1 MNERSFIVKSLS
13 AIFWQQSRA
22 KTKPAD
28 NLLSFKI
35 PQLSLI
41 LPDDATRLG
50 PDMAPALV
58 HQSAADWVAQQ
69 TARSK
74 QSRSNLQAR
83 KRQFP

>member
-1 MNERSFIVKSLS
+1 MNVHSLS
-13 AIFWQQSRA
+13 NRSPQFSGSSRRQHS
-22 KTKPAD
+22 KPAD
-28 NLLSFKI
+28 SLLSFKI
-35 PQLSLI
+35 PYLSPI

>member
-1 MNERSFIVKSLS
+1 MNVHSLS
-13 AIFWQQSRA
+13 NRSPQFSGGSRRQDS
-22 KTKPAD
+22 KSAD
-28 NLLSFKI
+28 SLLSFKI
-35 PQLSLI
+35 PHLSPI

-58 HQSAADWVAQQ
+58 HQSAADWVVQQ

>member
-1 MNERSFIVKSLS
+1 MNVHSLS
-13 AIFWQQSRA
+13 NRSPQFSRSSRRHHS
-22 KTKPAD
+22 KPAD
-28 NLLSFKI
+28 GLLSFKI
-35 PQLSLI
+35 PYLGPI

-50 PDMAPALV
+50 PDMAPALL

-74 QSRSNLQAR
+74 QSRLNLQAR